1 MEKKGKKEKI
11 ATQTRKVKCEEFD
24 VPEADNPA
32 AAENVHLLA
41 TMDASKLTRCK
52 PASLYFG
59 MLAHKCDVQH
69 DCDPPNIL
77 FVAASMA
84 SVLAGLK
91 AVDFYRK
98 LKRDLQQELT
108 EASIAGAALS
118 ICAAIF
124 MIGLVIAEFSSYL
137 SVTTESKVIL
147 DHFDSSSDD
156 TLQV

>member
-1 MEKKGKKEKI
+1 
-11 ATQTRKVKCEEFD
+11 
-24 VPEADNPA
+24 
-32 AAENVHLLA
+32 
-41 TMDASKLTRCK
+41 
-52 PASLYFG
+52 
-59 MLAHKCDVQH
+59 MLAQKCDPQH
-69 DCDPPNIL
+69 DCDPQNIL